1 MQAWGGAVAYRAGGV
16 GGAVAGRLRMC
27 WMFRSFDMAEFEPE
41 MLLCGVFIGS
51 FLIMDFVMDV
61 CTMQG

>member
-1 MQAWGGAVAYRAGGV
+1 
-16 GGAVAGRLRMC
+16 MC
-27 WMFRSFDMAEFEPE
+27 WMFRSFDMAELEPE
-41 MLLCGVFIGS
+41 MLLCGVFIDF